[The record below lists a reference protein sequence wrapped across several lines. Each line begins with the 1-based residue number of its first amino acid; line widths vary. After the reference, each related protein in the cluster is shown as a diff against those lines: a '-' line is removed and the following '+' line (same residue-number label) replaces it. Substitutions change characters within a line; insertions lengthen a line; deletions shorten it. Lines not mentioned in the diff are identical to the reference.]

1 MLELNKIFNADCL
14 EIMPQIDDKSIDMIL
29 CDLPYNTTP
38 LKWDCMIPFEP
49 LWNAYKRII
58 KPEGAIVL
66 FAQQPFTTKL
76 ISSNLEMYKYSWIWV
91 KENGTNF
98 LNSHYQPIKTTED
111 ICVFGFGST
120 SPTTNSCHMTY
131 NPQMRE
137 GFDSYIRVR
146 GERKSSAVT
155 RSKLQRCTTSNDGT
169 RYPTNILYFKRD
181 KEKLHPTAK
190 PVDLLRYL
198 IRTYTFEGGLVLDNC
213 AGSGSTCI
221 AAIREKRN
229 WIGIE
234 LDEGYF
240 NLASER
246 IALEKRQLTLF

>member
-1 MLELNKIFNADCL
+1 MLELDRIINGDCL
-14 EIMPQIDDKSIDMIL
+14 DVMQDINGKSIDLIL
-29 CDLPYNTTP
+29 CDLPYETTP

-76 ISSNLEMYKYSWIWV
+76 ISSNVEMYKYNWIWV

-120 SPTTNSCHMTY
+120 SPTAKDCHMTY

-137 GFDSYIRVR
+137 GFEPYVR
-146 GERKSSAVT
+146 DRGTRNPNAVT
-155 RSKLQRCTTSNDGT
+155 RSSIKRCTTNSDGT
-169 RYPTNILYFKRD
+169 RYPTNLLYFKRD

-190 PVDLLRYL
+190 PVALLQYL
-198 IRTYTFEGGLVLDNC
+198 IRTYTELGGVILDNC
-213 AGSGSTCI
+213 CGSGSTCV

-229 WIGIE
+229 FIGIE
-234 LDEGYF
+234 LNEEYYKIACD
-240 NLASER
+240 R
-246 IALEKRQLTLF
+246 IAREKQYLTLF

>member
-1 MLELNKIFNADCL
+1 MIQVNSLIHGDCL
-14 EIMPQIDDKSIDMIL
+14 EVMKDIPDHFCSAIIA
-29 CDLPYNTTP
+29 DLPYETTP
-38 LKWDCMIPFEP
+38 CKWDCMIPFEP

-76 ISSNLEMYKYSWIWV
+76 ISSNLEMYKYNWVWV

-111 ICVFGFGST
+111 ICVFGLGST

-137 GFDSYIRVR
+137 GFEPYTRDR
-146 GERKSSAVT
+146 GTRNPNAVT
-155 RSKLQRCTTSNDGT
+155 RSSIKRCTTNNDGT
-169 RYPTNILYFKRD
+169 RYPTNLLYFKRD
-181 KEKLHPTAK
+181 KDKIHPTQK
-190 PVDLLRYL
+190 PVALLQYL
-198 IRTYTFEGGLVLDNC
+198 IRTYTNEGDLVLDNTC
-213 AGSGSTCI
+213 GSGSTCV

-229 WIGIE
+229 FIGIE
-234 LDEGYF
+234 LNEEYF
-240 NLASER
+240 NIASIR
-246 IALEKRQLTLF
+246 INSEKQKLTLF

>member
-1 MLELNKIFNADCL
+1 MLELNKIYKGDCL
-14 EIMPQIDDKSIDMIL
+14 DVMQDIDDKSVDLIL

-38 LKWDCMIPFEP
+38 CKWDCMIPFEP

-76 ISSNLEMYKYSWIWV
+76 ISSNLEMWKYNWIWV

-111 ICVFGFGST
+111 ICVFGFGTT
-120 SPTTNSCHMTY
+120 SPTTKNVHMTY

-137 GFDSYIRVR
+137 GFEPYECTRGTRTPNAVVR
-146 GERKSSAVT
+146 NSIK
-155 RSKLQRCTTSNDGT
+155 RCTTNSDGT
-169 RYPTNILYFKRD
+169 RYPTNLLYFKRD
-181 KEKLHPTAK
+181 KDKVHPTQK

-198 IRTYTFEGGLVLDNC
+198 IRTYTNEKSLVLDNC
-213 AGSGSTCI
+213 CGSDSTCV
-221 AAIREKRN
+221 AAIREKRDF
-229 WIGIE
+229 IGIE
-234 LDEGYF
+234 LNDEYF
-240 NLASER
+240 DIASNR
-246 IALEKRQLTLF
+246 INSEMQQLTLF

>member
-1 MLELNKIFNADCL
+1 MLELGRIFKGDCL
-14 EIMPQIDDKSIDMIL
+14 RVMQDIDKKSVSCIL

-38 LKWDCMIPFEP
+38 CKWDCMIPFEP
-49 LWNAYKRII
+49 LWSAYKRII
-58 KPEGAIVL
+58 KPDGAIVL

-111 ICVFGFGST
+111 ICVFWFGST
-120 SPTTNSCHMTY
+120 SPTAKDCHMTY

-137 GFDSYIRVR
+137 GFEPYVR
-146 GERKSSAVT
+146 DRGTREPNAVT
-155 RSKLQRCTTSNDGT
+155 RSNIKRCTTNSDGT
-169 RYPTNILYFKRD
+169 RYPTNLLYFKRD

-198 IRTYTFEGGLVLDNC
+198 IRTYTNKGDLVLDNTC
-213 AGSGSTCI
+213 GSGSTCV

-229 WIGIE
+229 FIGIE
-234 LDEGYF
+234 LNEEYYKIACD
-240 NLASER
+240 R
-246 IALEKRQLTLF
+246 IAREKQILTLF

>member
-1 MLELNKIFNADCL
+1 MLELNKIYKGDCL
-14 EIMPQIDDKSIDMIL
+14 DIMQDIDDKSVDLIL

-38 LKWDCMIPFEP
+38 CKWDCMIPFEP
-49 LWNAYKRII
+49 LWDAYKRII
-58 KPEGAIVL
+58 KPNGAIVL

-76 ISSNLEMYKYSWIWV
+76 ISSNLEMWKYNWIWV

-120 SPTTNSCHMTY
+120 SPTTKDVHMTY

-137 GFDSYIRVR
+137 GFEPYTRDR
-146 GERKSSAVT
+146 GTRNPNAVT
-155 RSKLQRCTTSNDGT
+155 RSSIKRCTTNNDGT
-169 RYPTNILYFKRD
+169 RYPTNLLYFKRD

-198 IRTYTFEGGLVLDNC
+198 IRTYTNDNALVLDNC
-213 AGSGSTCI
+213 CGSGSTCV

-229 WIGIE
+229 FIGME
-234 LDEGYF
+234 LNNEYF
-240 NLASER
+240 DIASNR
-246 IALEKRQLTLF
+246 INSEMQQLTLF

>member
-1 MLELNKIFNADCL
+1 MIELNKIYNGDCL
-14 EIMPQIDDKSIDMIL
+14 DVMRGIDDKSVDLIL
-29 CDLPYNTTP
+29 CDLPYGTTP
-38 LKWDCMIPFEP
+38 LKWDSIIPFEP
-49 LWNAYKRII
+49 LWDAYKRII
-58 KPEGAIVL
+58 KPDGAIVL
-66 FAQQPFTTKL
+66 FAVQPFTTML
-76 ISSNLEMYKYSWIWV
+76 ISSNIAMWKYNWVWV
-91 KENGTNF
+91 KDNGTNF
-98 LNSHYQPIKTTED
+98 LNSHFQPLKITED
-111 ICVFGFGST
+111 ICVFSFSAA
-120 SPTTNSCHMTY
+120 SQNSHPMTY

-137 GFDSYIRVR
+137 GFDSYVRVR
-146 GERKSSAVT
+146 GERKPNAVT
-155 RSKLQRCTTSNDGT
+155 RSKLQRCTTNNDGT

-190 PVDLLRYL
+190 PVDLLRYI
-198 IRTYTFEGGLVLDNC
+198 IRTYTGEGGLVLDNC

-246 IALEKRQLTLF
+246 IALEKRRLTLF

>member
-1 MLELNKIFNADCL
+1 MIELNKIYRGDCL
-14 EIMPQIDDKSIDMIL
+14 DIMQGIDDKSVDLIL

-49 LWNAYKRII
+49 LWNAYKRVI
-58 KPEGAIVL
+58 KPKGAIVL

-76 ISSNLEMYKYSWIWV
+76 ISSNLEMWKYNWIWV

-111 ICVFGFGST
+111 ICVFGLGST
-120 SPTTNSCHMTY
+120 SPTTKDVHMTY

-137 GFDSYIRVR
+137 GFEPYTRDR
-146 GERKSSAVT
+146 GTRNPNAVT
-155 RSKLQRCTTSNDGT
+155 RSSIKRCTTNNDGT
-169 RYPTNILYFKRD
+169 RYPTNLLYFKRD

-198 IRTYTFEGGLVLDNC
+198 IRTYTNDNELVLDNC
-213 AGSGSTCI
+213 CGSGSTCV

-229 WIGIE
+229 FIGIE
-234 LDEGYF
+234 LNDEYF
-240 NLASER
+240 NIASNR
-246 IALEKRQLTLF
+246 INSEMQQLTLF

>member
-1 MLELNKIFNADCL
+1 MLELNKIYKGDCL
-14 EIMPQIDDKSIDMIL
+14 DVMQGIDDKSVDLIL

-66 FAQQPFTTKL
+66 FAAQPFTTKL
-76 ISSNLEMYKYSWIWV
+76 ISSNIEMWKYNWIWV

-111 ICVFGFGST
+111 ICVFGLGST
-120 SPTTNSCHMTY
+120 SPTTKDCHMTY

-137 GFDSYIRVR
+137 GFEPYERTR
-146 GERKSSAVT
+146 GERTPTAVV
-155 RSKLQRCTTSNDGT
+155 RSNIKRCTTNNDGT
-169 RYPTNILYFKRD
+169 RYPTNLLYFKRD

-198 IRTYTFEGGLVLDNC
+198 IRTYTNDNALVLDNC
-213 AGSGSTCI
+213 CGSGSTCV

-234 LDEGYF
+234 KDQHYYE
-240 NLASER
+240 
-246 IALEKRQLTLF
+246 IACKRVNDVLCQPTLF

>member
-1 MLELNKIFNADCL
+1 
-14 EIMPQIDDKSIDMIL
+14 
-29 CDLPYNTTP
+29 
-38 LKWDCMIPFEP
+38 MIPFEP

-58 KPEGAIVL
+58 KPDGAIVL

-76 ISSNLEMYKYSWIWV
+76 ISSNIEMWKYNWIWV

-120 SPTTNSCHMTY
+120 SPTTKDVYMTY

-137 GFDSYIRVR
+137 GFEPYERTRDERTPTAVVR
-146 GERKSSAVT
+146 SNIK
-155 RSKLQRCTTSNDGT
+155 RCTTNNDGT
-169 RYPTNILYFKRD
+169 RYPTNLLYFKRD

-198 IRTYTFEGGLVLDNC
+198 IRTYTNDNALVLDNC
-213 AGSGSTCI
+213 CGSGSTCV

-229 WIGIE
+229 FIGIE
-234 LDEGYF
+234 LNNEYF
-240 NLASER
+240 DIASNR
-246 IALEKRQLTLF
+246 INNEKRQLTLF

>member
-1 MLELNKIFNADCL
+1 MFERNKIYNGNCL
-14 EIMPQIDDKSIDMIL
+14 DVMQDIDDKSVDLIL

-76 ISSNLEMYKYSWIWV
+76 ISSNLEMWKYNWIWV

-120 SPTTNSCHMTY
+120 SPTTKDCHMTY

-137 GFDSYIRVR
+137 GFEPY
-146 GERKSSAVT
+146 ERKRGDRKPTAVS
-155 RSKLQRCTTSNDGT
+155 RSTVKRCTTNSDGT
-169 RYPTNILYFKRD
+169 RYPTNLLYFKRD
-181 KEKLHPTAK
+181 KDKLHPTAK

-198 IRTYTFEGGLVLDNC
+198 IRTYTNSGGVILDNC
-213 AGSGSTCI
+213 CGSGSTCV

-229 WIGIE
+229 FIGIE
-234 LDEGYF
+234 LNDKYF
-240 NLASER
+240 DIASNR
-246 IALEKRQLTLF
+246 INSEMQQLTLF

>member
-1 MLELNKIFNADCL
+1 MLELNKIYRGDCL
-14 EIMPQIDDKSIDMIL
+14 DGMQDIDDKSVDLIL

-38 LKWDCMIPFEP
+38 CKWDCMIPFEP

-76 ISSNLEMYKYSWIWV
+76 ISSNLEMWKYNWIWV

-111 ICVFGFGST
+111 ICVFGLGST
-120 SPTTNSCHMTY
+120 SPTTKGVYMTY

-137 GFDSYIRVR
+137 GFEPYVR
-146 GERKSSAVT
+146 NKGDRKPTAVSGSVIK
-155 RSKLQRCTTSNDGT
+155 RNTTNNDGT
-169 RYPTNILYFKRD
+169 RYPTNLLYFKRD
-181 KEKLHPTAK
+181 KDKVHPTQK

-198 IRTYTFEGGLVLDNC
+198 IRTYTNNNALVLDNTC
-213 AGSGSTCI
+213 GSGSTCV

-229 WIGIE
+229 FIGIE
-234 LDEGYF
+234 LNNEYF
-240 NLASER
+240 DIASNR
-246 IALEKRQLTLF
+246 INSEMQQLTLF